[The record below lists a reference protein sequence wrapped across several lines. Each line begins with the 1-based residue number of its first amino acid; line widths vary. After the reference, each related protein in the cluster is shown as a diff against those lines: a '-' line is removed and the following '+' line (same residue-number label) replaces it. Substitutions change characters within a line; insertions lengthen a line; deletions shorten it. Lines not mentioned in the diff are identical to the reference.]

1 MKKQKNEGITII
13 GLAVTIIVM
22 LLLAGATIS
31 SIVGQKGIFANMNKT
46 QNQTRLDE
54 EKRILKASVV
64 NAMSKDSVGNVTKDN
79 LSQSLD
85 QTVDEK
91 YTIASEGN
99 GVLKVTFEETKNEY
113 YVFEDGTISSK
124 NEYETN
130 VIFAITPT
138 TIPALK
144 INQEKKIK
152 TITNTENAELKWK
165 SNDESIV
172 KIVGNS
178 TNEITIKGVAVGKAQ
193 IQAYLEI
200 KNKSGQ
206 IEKVKTEVCNIT
218 VVSESQ
224 TPVEEIDFSM
234 ISGEQKRTI
243 DLSSPVTTCE
253 LKPIIYPESAR
264 DSVELEW
271 ESSNPEVASVDENGI
286 VTGNKNGTA
295 VITVRTNN
303 GKHAET
309 TVEVQTS
316 PTEIVLN
323 AAELQIDIAQAQHTK
338 LEAAIKPVTANV
350 KTGITWSSSNSDVA
364 SVNQTGEVEAK
375 STGKTVISVV
385 TENGGMSW
393 MDDGISMKTTTNG
406 GIMKGLGRALAGE
419 SIFMNVYT
427 AEKDDAEIAFASSF
441 PGQILEFDLKEGET
455 IIAQKRAF
463 LCAEPT
469 VDISMHFRKRIGAGF
484 FGGEGFIMQKF
495 QGPGRVFLEL
505 DGAIY
510 KRELADGQKLK
521 VDNGYVAVMTSGV
534 DLNIET
540 VKGVKNIVFGGEGLF
555 LTTLK
560 GPGTVWIQSMPI
572 SKLASMFYVGG
583 NH

>member
-31 SIVGQKGIFANMNKT
+31 SIVGQNGIFDNMNKT
-46 QNQTRLDE
+46 QKQTRLDE

-91 YTIASEGN
+91 YTIAPKGN
-99 GVLKVTFEETKNEY
+99 GVLEVTFEETKNTY

-152 TITNTENAELKWK
+152 AITNTENAELKWK

-200 KNKSGQ
+200 KNKNKSGQ

-385 TENGGMSW
+385 TENGCATDCTITVIDSSKYAVPDPSNPSSPTGAPDTTQSPS
-393 MDDGISMKTTTNG
+393 DDT
-406 GIMKGLGRALAGE
+406 
-419 SIFMNVYT
+419 
-427 AEKDDAEIAFASSF
+427 F
-441 PGQILEFDLKEGET
+441 PWWLVVG
-455 IIAQKRAF
+455 
-463 LCAEPT
+463 
-469 VDISMHFRKRIGAGF
+469 VGAGVGAVVL
-484 FGGEGFIMQKF
+484 GGATLI
-495 QGPGRVFLEL
+495 V
-505 DGAIY
+505 GAVI
-510 KRELADGQKLK
+510 
-521 VDNGYVAVMTSGV
+521 GV
-534 DLNIET
+534 VT
-540 VKGVKNIVFGGEGLF
+540 AFVGF
-555 LTTLK
+555 LTHLFW
-560 GPGTVWIQSMPI
+560 GW
-572 SKLASMFYVGG
+572 
-583 NH
+583 

>member
-31 SIVGQKGIFANMNKT
+31 SIVGQKGIFANMTKT

-152 TITNTENAELKWK
+152 AITNTENAELKWK

-286 VTGNKNGTA
+286 VTGNN
-295 VITVRTNN
+295 
-303 GKHAET
+303 
-309 TVEVQTS
+309 
-316 PTEIVLN
+316 
-323 AAELQIDIAQAQHTK
+323 
-338 LEAAIKPVTANV
+338 
-350 KTGITWSSSNSDVA
+350 SSNYS
-364 SVNQTGEVEAK
+364 
-375 STGKTVISVV
+375 
-385 TENGGMSW
+385 
-393 MDDGISMKTTTNG
+393 
-406 GIMKGLGRALAGE
+406 
-419 SIFMNVYT
+419 
-427 AEKDDAEIAFASSF
+427 
-441 PGQILEFDLKEGET
+441 
-455 IIAQKRAF
+455 
-463 LCAEPT
+463 
-469 VDISMHFRKRIGAGF
+469 
-484 FGGEGFIMQKF
+484 
-495 QGPGRVFLEL
+495 
-505 DGAIY
+505 
-510 KRELADGQKLK
+510 
-521 VDNGYVAVMTSGV
+521 
-534 DLNIET
+534 
-540 VKGVKNIVFGGEGLF
+540 KN
-555 LTTLK
+555 K
-560 GPGTVWIQSMPI
+560 
-572 SKLASMFYVGG
+572 
-583 NH
+583 